1 MELCTMLKGA
11 RVIDPANGRAGA
23 FDIGI
28 SGGKIAEVSQEID
41 PRRAARALDVTGTW
55 ILPGVIDLH
64 VHTSRRHG
72 GHNAHRMLARAGVC
86 TALDMGGP
94 WDEFMEFALSEGAG
108 LNFACLQQ
116 VRPGLTVETEN
127 PGSAELEALLERSL
141 DDGAIG
147 FKLLGGHYPL
157 DPAASRRVMEVANAA
172 RVYVAFHAGTTTTPG
187 NLEGVLEAGQLAQGL
202 RVHLPHVNSYCTGYA
217 RARPVDEILE
227 ALAMLERCE
236 NIISESYLATING
249 TSARCVDGVP
259 ESKATQN
266 CLSRVGYPATE
277 AGLEAAIRD
286 GYGRINLAVA
296 GENVN
301 ITGPGAVLSWRARG
315 TVTSVNF
322 PANPPASRFL
332 AATAKDKR
340 GRFIV
345 DALSSD
351 GGGHPRNVTLH
362 HAMALVAT
370 EMLTIE
376 EVVLKTSINPAR
388 MLGCPDKGHLGV
400 GADAD
405 ITGVDSA
412 SGQPVFSVV
421 GGKLVLWH
429 GALVGSGTTVLTGER
444 GAPAMRQAGVA
455 HKVIDVAAGWLY
467 TGRTGVAGVGVGGG

>member
-1 MELCTMLKGA
+1 MDLCLVLKGA
-11 RVIDPANGRAGA
+11 RLVDPANGRMGA
-23 FDIGI
+23 FDVGI
-28 SGGKIAEVSQEID
+28 SGGQVAEVAPEID
-41 PRRAARALDVTGTW
+41 PGRAARALDVSGTW
-55 ILPGVIDLH
+55 MLPGVIDLH

-94 WDEFMEFALSEGAG
+94 WDEFIEFATTEGAG

-116 VRPGLTVETEN
+116 VRPGLTVETED
-127 PGSAELEALLERSL
+127 PGRAELEALLERSL
-141 DDGAIG
+141 DEGAVG

-172 RVYVAFHAGTTTTPG
+172 RVYVAFHAGTTATPG
-187 NLEGVLEAGQLAQGL
+187 NLEGVLEVGELAHGL
-202 RVHLPHVNSYCTGYA
+202 RVHLPHVNSYCTGFA
-217 RARPVDEILE
+217 RPRPVDEILE
-227 ALAMLERCE
+227 ALAMLERCD

-249 TSARCVDGVP
+249 TSARCIDGVP

-266 CLSRVGYPATE
+266 CLSRVGYPPTE

-296 GENVN
+296 GENIN
-301 ITGPGAVLSWRARG
+301 ITGPDAVRSWRARG

-332 AATAKDKR
+332 AATAR
-340 GRFIV
+340 NRHGRFIV

-362 HAMALVAT
+362 HAMSLVAS
-370 EMLTIE
+370 EMMTIE
-376 EVVLKTSINPAR
+376 DVVLKTSTNPAK
-388 MLGCPDKGHLGV
+388 MLGCQDKGHLGV

-405 ITGVDSA
+405 VTGVDPA
-412 SGQPVFSVV
+412 SGSPVFSIV
-421 GGKLVLWH
+421 GGRLALWR
-429 GALVGSGTTVLTGER
+429 GALVGSGTTVLTGQR
-444 GAPAMRQAGVA
+444 GEAALHRAGVP
-455 HKVIDVAAGWLY
+455 HRVIDVSAGWLY
-467 TGRTGVAGVGVGGG
+467 AGRD